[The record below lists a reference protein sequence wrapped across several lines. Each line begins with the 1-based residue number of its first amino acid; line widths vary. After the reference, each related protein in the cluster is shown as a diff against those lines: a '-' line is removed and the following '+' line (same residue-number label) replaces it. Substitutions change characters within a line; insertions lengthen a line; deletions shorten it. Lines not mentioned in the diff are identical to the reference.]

1 MKVRLM
7 LEVCAIVDN
16 EGWGGDAWL
25 AGEIRSKK

>member
-7 LEVCAIVDN
+7 LEVCGIVDN
-16 EGWGGDAWL
+16 EVWERDVWL